1 MKTHIQMGLTLKE
14 VKKRQATYGPNALQ
28 DAAKSGAVRALV
40 ARFKNPLVIILLL
53 AASLSLFFG
62 DKGSFI
68 IIVVIVLLSV
78 ALDFFNTYR
87 SQKAAEKLKER
98 VRVEVE
104 VIRSGGVHHVP

>member
-1 MKTHIQMGLTLKE
+1 MKSQSVAQMGLTLGE
-14 VKKRQATYGPNALQ
+14 VKKRQESYGPNSLQ
-28 DAAKSGAVRALV
+28 DEMKSSAIRALF

-78 ALDFFNTYR
+78 GLDFF
-87 SQKAAEKLKER
+87 
-98 VRVEVE
+98 
-104 VIRSGGVHHVP
+104 